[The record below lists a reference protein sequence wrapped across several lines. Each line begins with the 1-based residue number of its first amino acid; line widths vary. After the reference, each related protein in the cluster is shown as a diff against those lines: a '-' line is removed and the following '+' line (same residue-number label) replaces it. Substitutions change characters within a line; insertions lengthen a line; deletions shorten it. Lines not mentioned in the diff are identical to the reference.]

1 MIISGDEWNK
11 FTIRNSWD
19 LSVIKTVEH
28 EFGNVLN
35 CGLCYPNQ
43 KIVILGIEQSLV
55 EFNYEMMKII

>member
-43 KIVILGIEQSLV
+43 KIVILGIEQSLI